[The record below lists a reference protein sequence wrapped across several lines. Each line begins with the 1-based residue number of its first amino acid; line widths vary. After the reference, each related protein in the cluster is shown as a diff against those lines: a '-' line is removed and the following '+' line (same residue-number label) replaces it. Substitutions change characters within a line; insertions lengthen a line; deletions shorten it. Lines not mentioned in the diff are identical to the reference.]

1 MARTIYFPDGSM
13 EVLFHPDD
21 DTDGLLSDLER
32 IIRERLG
39 NDTAALLREVVHPA
53 DVKAYEQELDS
64 YSSSI
69 ESYRACLEEVHDSL
83 ADLNTLI
90 NLTPRKATRAKIQ
103 QVLIAQIKAINNEM

>member
-1 MARTIYFPDGSM
+1 M
-13 EVLFHPDD
+13 LFR
-21 DTDGLLSDLER
+21 S
-32 IIRERLG
+32 
-39 NDTAALLREVVHPA
+39 VHPA

-69 ESYRACLEEVHDSL
+69 ESYRACLEGVHDSL
-83 ADLNTLI
+83 ANLNTLI